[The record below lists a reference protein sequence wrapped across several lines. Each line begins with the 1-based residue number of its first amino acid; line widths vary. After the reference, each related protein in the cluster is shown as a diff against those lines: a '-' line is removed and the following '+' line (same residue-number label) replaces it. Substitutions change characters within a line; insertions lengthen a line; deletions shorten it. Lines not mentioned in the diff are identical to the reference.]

1 MSANWSPLW
10 ESMGVAAVGVSAA
23 IVPAVCAGWAL
34 ARVEFRGKQVVAGLA
49 SLPSV
54 LPPLVLGAAVI
65 AAIAQ
70 RPGAF
75 TPLLASVAAACWAF
89 ASMMRVVRADF
100 ASIGPDYAWA
110 ARCLGASSWRIL
122 SVVEAPMAAAGALQ
136 AALLA
141 LPRLAIEYAVARIL
155 IAPAGSR
162 DAFIDGPIIP
172 ALVVVAAAG
181 FLLAARLER
190 KRGCA

>member
-10 ESMGVAAVGVSAA
+10 ESVGVAAVGVSAA

-34 ARVEFRGKQVVAGLA
+34 ARVEFRGKKVVGGLA

-65 AAIAQ
+65 AAIAE
-70 RPGAF
+70 RPGVF
-75 TPLLASVAAACWAF
+75 TPLLGTAAAACWAF
-89 ASMMRVVRADF
+89 ASVMRAVRADF
-100 ASIGPDYAWA
+100 ESIGPAYARA
-110 ARCLGASSWRIL
+110 ARCLGASGWRIF
-122 SVVEAPMAAAGALQ
+122 SVVEAPMAAAVALQ

-155 IAPAGSR
+155 LAPAGAR
-162 DAFIDGPIIP
+162 DAFIGGPTIP
-172 ALVVVAAAG
+172 ALVVAAVAG
-181 FLLAARLER
+181 ILLAARLER
-190 KRGCA
+190 KRACA